1 MDDDNEFK
9 NFVEDVKMQHSTFN
23 FEYKYIFVVLLSI
36 SFFFTGSVFAQNP
49 KVDAINKNSN
59 GQPGAFL
66 RMGVGARALGLS
78 GAFSAI
84 ADDPSAAFWNP
95 AGIDQISNF
104 QFEFMNVD
112 LPFDRTFNFAS
123 SVLPVGGFMTVG
135 LSWIGL
141 RINDIEG
148 RSANTVEPEYFFG
161 NSQNAFFFSLSRS
174 IGRSFSFGGNV
185 KFIQNNLD
193 TDTATGLGFDAG
205 ILLHVSDR
213 LSLALLAQDIGTDYR
228 WKSGLTEGVPMTF
241 RFGTAYDLAD
251 GFTLSAD
258 VNKTG
263 GLDPSFH
270 FGLEFRPIDAFPV
283 RVGYF
288 DKQISGGLG
297 VHMPLSNH
305 SLELNYGYTNDH
317 ILNDDIHR
325 VSLTFSFSPSPK
337 KSYAKPD
344 RPYSATRKT
353 VRKKN
358 KKSYKG
364 TRYVVVKA
372 TVLNVRSGPGTNFRK
387 AGKIKKNQ
395 RLEFI
400 KKEYNWVKVKLRN
413 GAFGWVHYKYVD
425 IL

>member
-1 MDDDNEFK
+1 
-9 NFVEDVKMQHSTFN
+9 MQHGTFN
-23 FEYKYIFVVLLSI
+23 FGCTFIFFILFSSSLFFPDLLL
-36 SFFFTGSVFAQNP
+36 AQNL
-49 KVDAINKNSN
+49 KVDAINENSN

-95 AGIDQISNF
+95 AGLAQISNF
-104 QFEFMNVD
+104 QLEFMNVD

-123 SVLPVGGFMTVG
+123 SVLPVGNVMTVG

-148 RSANTVEPEYFFG
+148 RSSNTVEPEYFFG

-174 IGRSFSFGGNV
+174 IGRNFSFGANV

-241 RFGTAYDLAD
+241 RFGTAYDLSD
-251 GFTLSAD
+251 GLTLSVD

-270 FGLEFRPIDAFPV
+270 FGMEFRPVDAFPV
-283 RVGYF
+283 RVGYV
-288 DKQISGGLG
+288 DNQISGGLG
-297 VHMPLSNH
+297 VRMPLSNH
-305 SLELNYGYTNDH
+305 SLELNYGYTNDR

-325 VSLTFSFSPSPK
+325 VSLTFSFSPGSK
-337 KSYAKPD
+337 KSYTKPD
-344 RPYSATRKT
+344 RPYSGTRKT
-353 VRKKN
+353 VRKKSKN
-358 KKSYKG
+358 SYKIA
-364 TRYVVVKA
+364 RYVVVKA
-372 TVLNVRSGPGTNFRK
+372 AVLNVRSGPGTNFK
-387 AGKIKKNQ
+387 KVGKVKKNQ

-400 KKEYNWVKVKLRN
+400 KKEYNWVKIKLRN
-413 GAFGWVHYKYVD
+413 GAYGWVHYKYVD
-425 IL
+425 IQ